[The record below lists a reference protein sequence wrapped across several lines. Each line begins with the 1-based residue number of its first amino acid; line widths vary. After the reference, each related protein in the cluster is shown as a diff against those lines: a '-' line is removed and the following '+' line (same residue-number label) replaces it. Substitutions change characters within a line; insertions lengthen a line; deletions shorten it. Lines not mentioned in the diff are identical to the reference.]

1 MLNGTTKGE
10 MPSTWL
16 TASYQVGLLIDLLH
30 EKPPYS
36 GCVKTSGSVQ
46 LVKKQ
51 PGFRVS
57 TRILGWL
64 NSQAFSDFT

>member
-1 MLNGTTKGE
+1 MK
-10 MPSTWL
+10 
-16 TASYQVGLLIDLLH
+16 
-30 EKPPYS
+30 KPGAA